1 MDALAAGR
9 ELKTLGAPWAG
20 TDALYASARVDGQT
34 ISSGEYA
41 HSTFSNVSFLNA
53 KLIDTK
59 FLDCIF
65 VNCYFRRADLRDCTF
80 VGCRFIECNFIKT
93 AFKGGDYSYS
103 VFERCFAPFS
113 EFEYAL
119 PTRPNLKQDL
129 ARNLSLAAEQLG
141 HSDEARRYRL
151 AALDAQKDHLLAAV
165 RAESEWYRTHYDV
178 IGRLYA
184 LIRLFWYYLNNILW
198 RHGESA
204 LRLLSMAVALVFI
217 VFPALSYLATQGAVS
232 VPDLLWL
239 SVANFL
245 SIDRASDVDPLSAWV
260 RSTSAVEALLG
271 ILFAG
276 LYVTVLVKALLR
288 R

>member
-9 ELKTLGAPWAG
+9 KLKPLGAPWVG

-34 ISSGEYA
+34 ISRGNYA
-41 HSTFSNVSFLNA
+41 HSTFSNISFLNA
-53 KLIDTK
+53 KLIGCK
-59 FLDCIF
+59 FLNCIF
-65 VNCYFRRADLRDCTF
+65 VNCYFRRADLRDCSF
-80 VGCRFIECNFIKT
+80 VGCRFIECNFKKT
-93 AFKGGDYSYS
+93 VFEGGDYGYS
-103 VFERCFAPFS
+103 TFERCFAPFS
-113 EFEYAL
+113 EFQYAL
-119 PTRPNLKQDL
+119 PSRPNLKQDL

-141 HSDEARRYRL
+141 QSDEGRRYRL
-151 AALDAQKDHLLAAV
+151 VALDANKAHLFAAV

-184 LIRLFWYYLNNILW
+184 LIQLFWHYLNSLLW

-204 LRLLSMAVALVFI
+204 LRLLSVAIGLVFI
-217 VFPALSYLATQGAVS
+217 LFPALSYLATQGAVS

-239 SVANFL
+239 SLANFL
-245 SIDRASDVDPLSAWV
+245 SIDRLSNVHLLSTWI
-260 RSTSAVEALLG
+260 RSISAVEALLG